1 MMAFGAGSCG
11 LGSLSLNYVLLQYSK
26 RKMIVAEFFILHI
39 IKFLIKVVLMKG
51 SWLSNTKVF
60 LLFYNKL

>member
-1 MMAFGAGSCG
+1 MMAFGAGSRG

-51 SWLSNTKVF
+51 T
-60 LLFYNKL
+60 